1 MADPDPL
8 DVDADAAVDVDALI
22 ARLGVEI
29 SDPELV
35 DEALSH
41 RSWCAEN
48 PGNRSNERLEFLG
61 DAVLGWVVADVA
73 YRRYPAMSEGEL
85 TGVRKGVVNAGT
97 LSEIAVELGLGEF
110 LKLGKGEAAAGGAN
124 KQSILSDAVE
134 ALIGA
139 VYIDRGTEAAY
150 RFVQSLLTG
159 RIGATAARLDEL
171 DYKSTLQELVAA
183 TARTPPVYV
192 VSSSG
197 PDHDKRFVAQVV
209 VGGEVLGRGEGRS
222 KRSAEQ
228 AAAAGATMRLRAESP
243 RET

>member
-1 MADPDPL
+1 VADPDPL

>member
-228 AAAAGATMRLRAESP
+228 AAAAGATMRLRAKSP
-243 RET
+243 REA

>member
-1 MADPDPL
+1 VADPDPL

-228 AAAAGATMRLRAESP
+228 AAAAGATMRLRAKSP
-243 RET
+243 REA